1 MNVSAAVDE
10 IASYVIDSAD
20 RLNEASMLSLAIIL
34 QPYLKGVQVFLNN
47 PRIDQFVNAEDI
59 RSTELGSVV
68 FEYVESDHSV
78 TAYMKAVGQLKMLL
92 SIT

>member
-10 IASYVIDSAD
+10 IATYMIDTVD
-20 RLNEASMLSLAIIL
+20 RLNEASMISLAITL

-78 TAYMKAVGQLKMLL
+78 TAYMKAIGQLKMLL

>member
-10 IASYVIDSAD
+10 IATYMIDTID
-20 RLNEASMLSLAIIL
+20 RLNEASMISLAITL

>member
-10 IASYVIDSAD
+10 IATYMIDTID
-20 RLNEASMLSLAIIL
+20 RLNEASMISLAITL

-68 FEYVESDHSV
+68 FEYVESDQSV

>member
-1 MNVSAAVDE
+1 MNVSAAIDE
-10 IASYVIDSAD
+10 IATYMIDSVD
-20 RLNEASMLSLAIIL
+20 QLNEVSMLSLAIIL

>member
-1 MNVSAAVDE
+1 MNVSAAIDE
-10 IASYVIDSAD
+10 IATYMIDSVD
-20 RLNEASMLSLAIIL
+20 QLNEASMLSLAIIL
-34 QPYLKGVQVFLNN
+34 QPYLKGAQVFLNN

-78 TAYMKAVGQLKMLL
+78 TAYMKAIGQLKMLL